1 MAGELDDALG
11 GTYAQFSQHLQL
23 PFAHALMAELQKPKA
38 KEFKLPS
45 LPSGVNPVVVTGM
58 EALGRGHDLQK
69 LDTFIGGL
77 AQMLGP
83 QAMQYLNIGEYM
95 SRRAVALDLDIS
107 NLIKAQEEVQAE
119 QEQRMQLEMINRL
132 GPQAVTQAGQ
142 MMKQD
147 VANQAQEGTPPN
159 G

>member
-11 GTYAQFSQHLQL
+11 GTYAMFAQHLQL
-23 PFAHALMAELQKPKA
+23 PFAKAVLSELQKPKA
-38 KEFKLPS
+38 AEFKLPA
-45 LPSGVNPVVVTGM
+45 LPNGINPVIVTGI

-69 LDTFIGGL
+69 LDVFLGGL

-83 QAMQYLNIGEYM
+83 QALQYLNIGEYM

-107 NLIKAQEEVQAE
+107 NLIRSEEEIAAE
-119 QEQRMQLEMINRL
+119 RQQQMQLEMMNRL
-132 GPQAVTQAGQ
+132 GPQVINQAGG

-147 VANQAQEGTPPN
+147 VANQAQEGNPS

>member
-38 KEFKLPS
+38 KEFKLPA
-45 LPSGVNPVVVTGM
+45 LPPGVNPVIVTGM

-69 LDTFIGGL
+69 LDAFMMGV
-77 AQMLGP
+77 AQALGP
-83 QAMQYLNIGEYM
+83 AAMQYLNVSEYM
-95 SRRAVALDLDIS
+95 SRRALALDLDIS
-107 NLIKAQEEVQAE
+107 NLIRSDEEVTAE
-119 QEQRMQLEMINRL
+119 REQQMQLEMMNRL
-132 GPQAVTQAGQ
+132 GPQVINQAGQ

-147 VANQAQEGTPPN
+147 VANQAQEGTPS